1 VRPDY
6 GRAGPL
12 GGNCPG
18 SGRRGSSGARLD
30 NLRAVKAHV
39 RGGRIV
45 VDDPTD
51 LPEGTEL
58 RLVLADEGD
67 EGDDFDD
74 EERAAL
80 HEALDEAE
88 ADIDAGRV
96 VTEEEVW
103 ATLRTI
109 K

>member
-1 VRPDY
+1 MN
-6 GRAGPL
+6 AL
-12 GGNCPG
+12 
-18 SGRRGSSGARLD
+18 
-30 NLRAVKAHV
+30 KAHV
-39 RGGRIV
+39 KNGRIV
-45 VDDPTD
+45 VDEPTD

-58 RLVLADEGD
+58 YLVPVED
-67 EGDDFDD
+67 GDDLDD
-74 EERAAL
+74 AERAAL

-103 ATLRTI
+103 ARLRAI

>member
-1 VRPDY
+1 MQ
-6 GRAGPL
+6 
-12 GGNCPG
+12 
-18 SGRRGSSGARLD
+18 
-30 NLRAVKAHV
+30 AVKAHV

-58 RLVLADEGD
+58 HLVLAD

>member
-1 VRPDY
+1 MQ
-6 GRAGPL
+6 
-12 GGNCPG
+12 
-18 SGRRGSSGARLD
+18 
-30 NLRAVKAHV
+30 AVKAHV

-58 RLVLADEGD
+58 HLVLAD

-103 ATLRTI
+103 ATLRAI